1 MNIVCACP
9 ACHTGMYQASIENA
23 SSLTCPA
30 CGQSIAIPQG
40 AIQVAEQNAHPRLVR
55 CLVCPSTELFVRKN
69 FPQRLGIA
77 IVIAG
82 LVASCVAW
90 GYRDLFWTFGILF
103 STALL
108 DVILF
113 FVVPDCLTCY
123 RCGHD
128 ILAPMEWVNLGIS
141 ILRLMRSIGSKLRE
155 VGNPLFR
162 PEQVGEYVRIR
173 NALWFNLD

>member
-9 ACHTGMYQASIENA
+9 ACHTGVYQTSIEDA
-23 SSLTCPA
+23 SSVTCPA
-30 CGQSIAIPQG
+30 CGQSVAVPQG
-40 AIQVAEQNAHPRLVR
+40 AIQVAEQNAHPRLIR

-77 IVIAG
+77 IVVVG
-82 LVASCVAW
+82 LAASCITWA
-90 GYRDLFWTFGILF
+90 YRDLFWTFGILF

-123 RCGHD
+123 RCGARYTGTD
-128 ILAPMEWVNLGIS
+128 GMD
-141 ILRLMRSIGSKLRE
+141 KF
-155 VGNPLFR
+155 GN
-162 PEQVGEYVRIR
+162 
-173 NALWFNLD
+173 FNLETHEKYRQQAARERQSTLSS

>member
-1 MNIVCACP
+1 MGI
-9 ACHTGMYQASIENA
+9 YQTSVEEA
-23 SSLTCPA
+23 SSIICTA
-30 CGQSIAIPQG
+30 FGQSVAVPQG
-40 AIQVAEQNAHPRLVR
+40 AIQVSEKNAKTRLNR

-77 IVIAG
+77 IVVVG
-82 LVASCVAW
+82 LAMSCVAW

-123 RCGHD
+123 RCGARYTGTD
-128 ILAPMEWVNLGIS
+128 GMSEF
-141 ILRLMRSIGSKLRE
+141 
-155 VGNPLFR
+155 GN
-162 PEQVGEYVRIR
+162 
-173 NALWFNLD
+173 FNLETHEKYRQQAAREQQSNRPS

>member
-9 ACHTGMYQASIENA
+9 ACQIGIYQTSVEDA
-23 SSLTCPA
+23 SSIICPA
-30 CGQSIAIPQG
+30 CGHSVAVPQG
-40 AIQVAEQNAHPRLVR
+40 AIQVSEKNAQPRLNR

-77 IVIAG
+77 IVVVG
-82 LVASCVAW
+82 LAMSSVAW
-90 GYRDLFWTFGILF
+90 GYRDVFWTFGILF

-123 RCGHD
+123 RCGARYTD
-128 ILAPMEWVNLGIS
+128 T
-141 ILRLMRSIGSKLRE
+141 
-155 VGNPLFR
+155 VGMSEFGN
-162 PEQVGEYVRIR
+162 
-173 NALWFNLD
+173 FNLETHEKYRQQAAREQQSNRPF

>member
-9 ACHTGMYQASIENA
+9 ACQMGIYQTSVEEA
-23 SSLTCPA
+23 SSIICTA
-30 CGQSIAIPQG
+30 CGQSVAVPQE
-40 AIQVAEQNAHPRLVR
+40 AIQVSERNAQPRLNR

-69 FPQRLGIA
+69 FPQRLGIT
-77 IVIAG
+77 IVVVG
-82 LVASCVAW
+82 LAMSCVAW

-123 RCGHD
+123 RCGARYTGTD
-128 ILAPMEWVNLGIS
+128 GMSEF
-141 ILRLMRSIGSKLRE
+141 
-155 VGNPLFR
+155 GN
-162 PEQVGEYVRIR
+162 
-173 NALWFNLD
+173 FNLETHEKYRQQAARERQSNRPF

>member
-40 AIQVAEQNAHPRLVR
+40 AIQVAEQNAQPRLVR

-123 RCGHD
+123 RCGARYTGTD
-128 ILAPMEWVNLGIS
+128 EMS
-141 ILRLMRSIGSKLRE
+141 RF
-155 VGNPLFR
+155 GN
-162 PEQVGEYVRIR
+162 
-173 NALWFNLD
+173 FNLETHEKYRQQAARERQTTSQS

>member
-9 ACHTGMYQASIENA
+9 ACHTGIYQTSIEDV
-23 SSLTCPA
+23 SSVACPA
-30 CGQSIAIPQG
+30 CGQSVAVPQG
-40 AIQVAEQNAHPRLVR
+40 AIQIAEQNTHPRLIR

-77 IVIAG
+77 IVVVG
-82 LVASCVAW
+82 LAASCITWA
-90 GYRDLFWTFGILF
+90 YRELFWTFGILF

-123 RCGHD
+123 RCGARYTGTD
-128 ILAPMEWVNLGIS
+128 GMD
-141 ILRLMRSIGSKLRE
+141 KF
-155 VGNPLFR
+155 GN
-162 PEQVGEYVRIR
+162 
-173 NALWFNLD
+173 FNLETHEKYRQQAAREKQSTLSS

>member
-1 MNIVCACP
+1 M
-9 ACHTGMYQASIENA
+9 EEA
-23 SSLTCPA
+23 SSIMA
-30 CGQSIAIPQG
+30 KGCGQRGAVRDG
-40 AIQVAEQNAHPRLVR
+40 AIQVSEKNAQPRLNR

-77 IVIAG
+77 IVVVG
-82 LVASCVAW
+82 LAMSCVAW

-123 RCGHD
+123 RCGARYTGTD
-128 ILAPMEWVNLGIS
+128 GMSEF
-141 ILRLMRSIGSKLRE
+141 
-155 VGNPLFR
+155 GN
-162 PEQVGEYVRIR
+162 
-173 NALWFNLD
+173 FNLETHEKYRQQAARERQSNRPF

>member
-9 ACHTGMYQASIENA
+9 ACQMGIYQTSVEEA
-23 SSLTCPA
+23 SSIICTA
-30 CGQSIAIPQG
+30 CGQSVAVPQG
-40 AIQVAEQNAHPRLVR
+40 AIQVSEKNAQPRLNR

-77 IVIAG
+77 IVVVG
-82 LVASCVAW
+82 LAMSCVAW

-123 RCGHD
+123 RCGARYTGTD
-128 ILAPMEWVNLGIS
+128 GMSELG
-141 ILRLMRSIGSKLRE
+141 
-155 VGNPLFR
+155 N
-162 PEQVGEYVRIR
+162 
-173 NALWFNLD
+173 FNLETHEKYRQQAARERQSNRPF

>member
-123 RCGHD
+123 RCGARYTGTD
-128 ILAPMEWVNLGIS
+128 GMGEF
-141 ILRLMRSIGSKLRE
+141 
-155 VGNPLFR
+155 GN
-162 PEQVGEYVRIR
+162 
-173 NALWFNLD
+173 FNLETHEKYRQQAARSRQSTLPS

>member
-1 MNIVCACP
+1 MGI
-9 ACHTGMYQASIENA
+9 YQTSVEEA
-23 SSLTCPA
+23 SSIICTA
-30 CGQSIAIPQG
+30 CGQSVAVPQG
-40 AIQVAEQNAHPRLVR
+40 AIQVSEKNAKTRLNR

-77 IVIAG
+77 IVVVG
-82 LVASCVAW
+82 LAMSCVAW

-123 RCGHD
+123 RCGARYTGTD
-128 ILAPMEWVNLGIS
+128 GMSEF
-141 ILRLMRSIGSKLRE
+141 
-155 VGNPLFR
+155 GN
-162 PEQVGEYVRIR
+162 
-173 NALWFNLD
+173 FNLETHEKYRQQAARERQSNRPF

>member
-9 ACHTGMYQASIENA
+9 ACQMGIYQTSVEEA
-23 SSLTCPA
+23 SSIICTA
-30 CGQSIAIPQG
+30 CGQSVAVPQG
-40 AIQVAEQNAHPRLVR
+40 AIQVSERNAQPRLNR

-77 IVIAG
+77 IVVVG
-82 LVASCVAW
+82 LAMSCVAW

-123 RCGHD
+123 RCGARYTGTD
-128 ILAPMEWVNLGIS
+128 GMSEF
-141 ILRLMRSIGSKLRE
+141 
-155 VGNPLFR
+155 GN
-162 PEQVGEYVRIR
+162 
-173 NALWFNLD
+173 FNLETHEKHRQQAARERQSNRPF

>member
-1 MNIVCACP
+1 MSIVCACP
-9 ACHTGMYQASIENA
+9 ACQMGIYQTSVEDA
-23 SSLTCPA
+23 SSIICTA
-30 CGQSIAIPQG
+30 CGQSVSVPQE
-40 AIQVAEQNAHPRLVR
+40 AIQGSERNAQPRLNR

-77 IVIAG
+77 IVVVG
-82 LVASCVAW
+82 LAMSCVAW

-123 RCGHD
+123 RCGARYTGTD
-128 ILAPMEWVNLGIS
+128 GMSEF
-141 ILRLMRSIGSKLRE
+141 
-155 VGNPLFR
+155 GN
-162 PEQVGEYVRIR
+162 
-173 NALWFNLD
+173 FNLETHEKYRQQAARERQSNRPF